1 MPRFRIPLLLRQRLR
16 FYQTIDVYTHRPLTW
31 PERSIEHIIPVS
43 FSPYHRNIQLDP
55 LHLYLTSPSLNG
67 FRSNFRF
74 GGHPEETFGNHWSE
88 REGCFRN
95 TVRRVFLPAKGR
107 RLVAHVLWNM
117 MDKHPELRDR
127 ETQLIEN
134 NDVWNDW
141 LKTPWTPMERR
152 VLDMNTMLHP
162 S

>member
-1 MPRFRIPLLLRQRLR
+1 
-16 FYQTIDVYTHRPLTW
+16 
-31 PERSIEHIIPVS
+31 
-43 FSPYHRNIQLDP
+43 
-55 LHLYLTSPSLNG
+55 
-67 FRSNFRF
+67 
-74 GGHPEETFGNHWSE
+74 
-88 REGCFRN
+88 
-95 TVRRVFLPAKGR
+95 VRRVFLPAKGR